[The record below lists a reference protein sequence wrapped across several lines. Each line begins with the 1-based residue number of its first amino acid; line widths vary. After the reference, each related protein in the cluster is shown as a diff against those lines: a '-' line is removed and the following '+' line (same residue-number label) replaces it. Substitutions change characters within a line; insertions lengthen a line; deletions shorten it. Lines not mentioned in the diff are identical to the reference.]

1 MIEIKHPLKE
11 QFLVV
16 FENDILLFWFKPKDL
31 WMRFEGSPDSLK
43 WQTYS
48 LIKQLVKYGY
58 IRRVYDEEGNQY
70 YSETDKLTDFRI
82 THSKDKALKILTKKL
97 SLLKQEELEK
107 NLEIQETNELC
118 KQLPEIN
125 YCFKNYIRDKN
136 NLISKIQNKKNIISN
151 IIKDIDLLIY

>member
-16 FENDILLFWFKPKDL
+16 IENDILLFLFKPKDL
-31 WMRFEGSPDSLK
+31 WIRFKGAPDSLK

-48 LIKQLVKYGY
+48 LIKQLLKFGY
-58 IRRVYDEEGNQY
+58 LRKEYDNEGNQF

-82 THSKDKALKILTKKL
+82 THCKEKAVKVLTKKL

-125 YCFKNYIRDKN
+125 YCFKNYIRDRN
-136 NLISKIQNKKNIISN
+136 NLISKIQNKKKIISN
-151 IIKDIDLLIY
+151 IIKDIDLLVY

>member
-16 FENDILLFWFKPKDL
+16 IENGIFLFLFKPKDL
-31 WMRFEGSPDSLK
+31 WIRFEGAPDSLK

-48 LIKQLVKYGY
+48 LIKQLLKFGY
-58 IRRVYDEEGNQY
+58 LRKEYDDEGNQF

-82 THSKDKALKILTKKL
+82 THCKEKVVKVLTKKL
-97 SLLKQEELEK
+97 SLLKQEQLEK
-107 NLEIQETNELC
+107 TLEIQETNELS

-125 YCFKNYIRDKN
+125 YCFKNYIRDRSKK
-136 NLISKIQNKKNIISN
+136 ISRLENHKNIISK
-151 IIKDIDLLIY
+151 IINDIDSFIY